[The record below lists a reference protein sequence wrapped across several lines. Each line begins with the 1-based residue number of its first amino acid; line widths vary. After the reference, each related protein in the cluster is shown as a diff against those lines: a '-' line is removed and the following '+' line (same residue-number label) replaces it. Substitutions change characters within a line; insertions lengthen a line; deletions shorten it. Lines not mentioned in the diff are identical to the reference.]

1 MTLTQEQ
8 RELLSSLIR
17 IERKRLFWLLSK
29 VEEDTEDEVR
39 VEMQMDLCTKTLKS
53 LQGGK

>member
-1 MTLTQEQ
+1 MKKEQ
-8 RELLSSLIR
+8 KELLSSLVR

-39 VEMQMDLCTKTLKS
+39 VEMQMDLCTKTLKV